1 MGNLFEYTS
10 WRGDLSLN
18 TVPVTPVDALIFSAL
33 SYVNFEGIVPGGMQN
48 PIPLSVAA
56 EALLSLT
63 NAQDRV
69 RVKNDLTLLRAVADA
84 PRFQDIRLAFYR
96 SKLIPEEETQFAAL
110 GFLLDDGTVFL
121 AFRGTDYSLVG
132 WKEDFNMSFQD
143 SVPAQREAAAYV
155 TELAES
161 YPVLLRLGGHSKG
174 GNLAVYAAAKVSA
187 NIQKRILEVYNLDGP
202 GFTEAMMNDAGYLAV
217 VPKIQ
222 TYIPES
228 SIIGML
234 LEQRD
239 EYQVIKSRQVGF
251 LQHEPYSWEIQAGN
265 FEHTEEISRANR
277 FADKAITNLLRDM
290 TPEERGAFID
300 ATYQLL
306 SASGA
311 SSVGELLHPKNILAF
326 FKALNTNDESRKLL
340 SGELVEFLKAAYA
353 ALPKNE
359 KT

>member
-1 MGNLFEYTS
+1 MGTLFDYLN
-10 WRGDLSLN
+10 WRGDLSFD
-18 TVPVTPVDALIFSAL
+18 TVPVTPVDALIFASL
-33 SYVNFEGIVPGGMQN
+33 SYLNFEGIVPEKMNN
-48 PIPLSVAA
+48 PIPLHVAA
-56 EALLSLT
+56 DAFLSLVDV
-63 NAQDRV
+63 QDRV
-69 RVKNDLTLLRAVADA
+69 RVKSDLQLLRAAADA
-84 PRFQDIRLAFYR
+84 PRFRSVRLAFYR
-96 SKLIPEEETQFAAL
+96 SKLIVEEETQFAAL
-110 GFLLDDGTVFL
+110 CFLLDDGSVFI

-155 TELAES
+155 AELAES
-161 YPVLLRLGGHSKG
+161 YPTLLRLGGHSKG

-187 NIQKRILEVYNLDGP
+187 NTQKRILEVYNLDGP
-202 GFTEAMMNDAGYLAV
+202 GFTEAMMNDAGYLSI

-239 EYQVIKSRQVGF
+239 EYQVIKSRQVGL

-265 FEHTEEISRANR
+265 FEHTEEISRVNR
-277 FADKAITNLLRDM
+277 FADKAITNWLRDM
-290 TPEERGAFID
+290 TPEERGAFVD

-306 SASGA
+306 SAGGA
-311 SSVGELLHPKNILAF
+311 SSVGQLLHPKNIMAF
-326 FKALNTNDESRKLL
+326 FKALNTNEESRKLL
-340 SGELVEFLKAAYA
+340 TGELVEFFKVAYA
-353 ALPKNE
+353 ALHSDE

>member
-265 FEHTEEISRANR
+265 FEHTEEISRVNR
-277 FADKAITNLLRDM
+277 FADKAITNWLRDM

>member
-1 MGNLFEYTS
+1 
-10 WRGDLSLN
+10 
-18 TVPVTPVDALIFSAL
+18 
-33 SYVNFEGIVPGGMQN
+33 
-48 PIPLSVAA
+48 
-56 EALLSLT
+56 
-63 NAQDRV
+63 
-69 RVKNDLTLLRAVADA
+69 
-84 PRFQDIRLAFYR
+84 
-96 SKLIPEEETQFAAL
+96 
-110 GFLLDDGTVFL
+110 
-121 AFRGTDYSLVG
+121 
-132 WKEDFNMSFQD
+132 
-143 SVPAQREAAAYV
+143 
-155 TELAES
+155 
-161 YPVLLRLGGHSKG
+161 
-174 GNLAVYAAAKVSA
+174 
-187 NIQKRILEVYNLDGP
+187 
-202 GFTEAMMNDAGYLAV
+202 MNDAGYLAV